1 MMVLRKKIIIAID
14 GYSSCGKSSFAKLI
28 ALQLHYL
35 YLDSGAMYRAVALYA
50 MRNKLMAGNDVDID
64 KLNSCLSEIN
74 IDFAKDQNGF
84 YTLLNGENIEKEIRG
99 VAVSTRVSAISKIR
113 QVRQRLVQ
121 IQQKMGQNKGIVMDG
136 RDIGTVVFPQ
146 AEIKVFMIA
155 DANVRAQRRFDELV
169 AKGIAASLEEIK
181 ANIEARDYQDMHRE
195 MSPLIQ
201 AEDSFVL
208 DNSYMTFDE
217 QMLWFENILNAK
229 GLVV

>member
-99 VAVSTRVSAISKIR
+99 VAVSTSVSAISKIR

-155 DANVRAQRRFDELV
+155 DAKVRAQRRFDELV
-169 AKGIAASLEEIK
+169 TKGIAASLEEIK
-181 ANIEARDYQDMHRE
+181 ANIEARDYQDIHRE
-195 MSPLIQ
+195 LSPLIQ

-217 QMLWFENILNAK
+217 QMLWFENILKAK

>member
-99 VAVSTRVSAISKIR
+99 VAVSTSVSAISKIR

-155 DANVRAQRRFDELV
+155 DAKVRAQRRFDELV
-169 AKGIAASLEEIK
+169 TKGIAASLEEIK
-181 ANIEARDYQDMHRE
+181 ANIEARDYQDIHRE
-195 MSPLIQ
+195 LSPLIQ

-217 QMLWFENILNAK
+217 QMLWFENILQAK
-229 GLVV
+229 GLVA

>member
-50 MRNKLMAGNDVDID
+50 MRNKLMAGNEVDID
-64 KLNSCLSEIN
+64 SLNTCLSEIN
-74 IDFAKDQNGF
+74 IDFAKDQDGF
-84 YTLLNGENIEKEIRG
+84 HTLLNGENIEKEIRG
-99 VAVSTRVSAISKIR
+99 VAVSTSVSAISKIR

-121 IQQKMGQNKGIVMDG
+121 IQQKMGQDKGIVMDG

-155 DANVRAQRRFDELV
+155 DPKVRAQRRFDELV
-169 AKGIAASLEEIK
+169 TKGIKASLEEIK

-195 MSPLIQ
+195 LSPLIQ
-201 AEDSFVL
+201 AEDAFVL

-217 QMLWFENILNAK
+217 QMLWFENILK
-229 GLVV
+229 EKRLVV